1 MIADLEIHPRV
12 RRALARRQ
20 PVIALESTIIAHG
33 MPRPKNVET
42 ALAAEAAAEN
52 LGAVPATIGVIAGR
66 LRVGLSRGEIEH
78 LGTAAGVWKASRRD
92 LPWVLARGLDAATT
106 VSGTMLA
113 AHLAGIAVFATGG
126 IGGVHR
132 GAAESLDVSADLH
145 ELARTPVLVVS
156 AGAKAILDLPKTL
169 EVLETLGVPV
179 VGYRT
184 SEFPAFYSAES
195 GLPLEMRAETPGEL
209 AGMFRAQ
216 RRLGLAQGLLAA
228 NPIPREAEIPR
239 AVMEGYLARA
249 QEALSAE
256 GIEGKAGH
264 PLSAGQGA
272 GVLRGQVPGGQCGAA
287 AEQRA
292 PGLRGGCRVGRQD
305 VRRRS
310 RVVGRW
316 ACPSR
321 RFPVQQ
327 A

>member
-1 MIADLEIHPRV
+1 VIAELDIHPRV

-33 MPRPKNVET
+33 LPRPRNVET
-42 ALAAEAAAEN
+42 ALAAEAAAEEA
-52 LGAVPATIGVIAGR
+52 GAVPATVGVIAGR
-66 LRVGLSRGEIEH
+66 LRVGLSREEIER
-78 LGTAAGVWKASRRD
+78 LGTAPGIWKAARRD

-113 AHLAGIAVFATGG
+113 ARLAGIAVFATGG

-184 SEFPAFYSAES
+184 SEFPAFYSVES
-195 GLPLEMRAETPGEL
+195 GLRLEMRAETPAEL
-209 AGMFRAQ
+209 AGLFREQ
-216 RRLGLAQGLLAA
+216 RRLGVEQGLLAA

-239 AVMEGYLARA
+239 AEMEGYLKRA
-249 QEALSAE
+249 QEAKDAE
-256 GIEGKAGH
+256 GLEGKRVT
-264 PLSAGQGA
+264 PYLLER
-272 GVLRGQVPGGQCGAA
+272 VLEYSGGRSLEANVALLLNNVKLACAVA
-287 AEQRA
+287 AELA
-292 PGLRGGCRVGRQD
+292 EK
-305 VRRRS
+305 S
-310 RVVGRW
+310 
-316 ACPSR
+316 
-321 RFPVQQ
+321 
-327 A
+327 